1 MTNRDILTFCNNV
14 ALLREKNGIDKKEM
28 ANICGIS
35 VDELA
40 QIEQGSLP
48 KTLSVEIAVRLYQH
62 FDISVEKL
70 FRPLSE

>member
-1 MTNRDILTFCNNV
+1 MTDQDMLIFCKNI
-14 ALLREKNGIDKKEM
+14 AFLREKNGIEKKEM
-28 ANICGIS
+28 ASICGIS

-48 KTLSVEIAVRLYQH
+48 KNLSVEIAVRLYQH

-70 FRPLSE
+70 FCPLS